1 MTARKRGLA
10 GEDIACQYLE
20 QEGLEV
26 LDRNWTRKSGE
37 IDIVCRDGKVIVF
50 IEVKSAGRV
59 SEFLPANRVNR
70 QKQERIKQL
79 ARSYLRINRLDNPRR
94 FDIVTVVWKG
104 ETPCVSHYKNA
115 FH

>member
-20 QEGLEV
+20 KNGLKV
-26 LDRNWTRKSGE
+26 LDRNWTRKNGE
-37 IDIVCRDGKVIVF
+37 IDIVCKDGNVIVF
-50 IEVKSAGRV
+50 VEVKSASRV
-59 SEFLPANRVNR
+59 SEFLPANRVNK

-79 ARSYLRINRLDNPRR
+79 ARTYLRICRLDNPRR

-104 ETPCVSHYKNA
+104 ELPCVSHYRNA